1 MALSAVTHCYYTEGL
16 LAWCGEK
23 RCSIIFKTSDGF
35 KQWACTL
42 RILYSNIFLQWNGC
56 FSPCPLLPSLSIV
69 FSINFHETLSLSLAH
84 YMFVF
89 SFVSFFPWVETR
101 RLEEGVE
108 LKEFHSP
115 SWNRV
120 PPPENGPLL
129 WRRFSVFHKDYLSSP
144 PIRAR
149 KVYFLNFH
157 CEILVGFLE
166 VKPMNMRR
174 SPKTEEHRSGWWKLV
189 HM

>member
-16 LAWCGEK
+16 LAWCGGKGDVLSFLKPQMASNGGLYLEDP
-23 RCSIIFKTSDGF
+23 IFKYISSVKWLF
-35 KQWACTL
+35 
-42 RILYSNIFLQWNGC
+42 FLL
-56 FSPCPLLPSLSIV
+56 SLLPLPVYSVLNQFPWNSV
-69 FSINFHETLSLSLAH
+69 PVLAH
-84 YMFVF
+84 CVCFQF
-89 SFVSFFPWVETR
+89 CFFFPMSWDKKAR
-101 RLEEGVE
+101 RGVE

-174 SPKTEEHRSGWWKLV
+174 SKLRNTGV
-189 HM
+189 VDES